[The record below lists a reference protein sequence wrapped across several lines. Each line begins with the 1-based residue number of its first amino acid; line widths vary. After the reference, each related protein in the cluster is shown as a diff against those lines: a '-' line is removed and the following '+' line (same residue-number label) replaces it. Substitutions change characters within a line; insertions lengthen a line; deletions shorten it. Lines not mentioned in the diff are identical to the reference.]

1 MPLLTNM
8 QWFDHLTCST
18 CVATK
23 KCLDTH
29 LLAYEKK
36 IMMDMTDMLEECSLM
51 GSDNL
56 ESSQSKEMEDSWCDF
71 QQA

>member
-1 MPLLTNM
+1 
-8 QWFDHLTCST
+8 
-18 CVATK
+18 VATK
-23 KCLDTH
+23 ECLDKH

-36 IMMDMTDMLEECSLM
+36 IVMDMTDMLEKC
-51 GSDNL
+51 SDNL